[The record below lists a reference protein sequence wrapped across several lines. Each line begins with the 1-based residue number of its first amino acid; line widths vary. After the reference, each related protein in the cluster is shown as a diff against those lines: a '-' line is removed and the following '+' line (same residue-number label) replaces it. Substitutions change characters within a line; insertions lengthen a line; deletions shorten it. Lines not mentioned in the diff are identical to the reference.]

1 MCAFDEDA
9 SIIIFYNMNKE
20 HACDGSLMAVVH
32 DMIDANLASR
42 PKLDEWT
49 HVQLQQMSLTLKSS
63 AGDEGLV
70 QRNLQGRLDSEIT
83 RRYNAPRQKALGCWC
98 RFLEFE

>member
-20 HACDGSLMAVVH
+20 HVRDGSLMAVVPH
-32 DMIDANLASR
+32 MINANLTSR

-49 HVQLQQMSLTLKSS
+49 HVQLQQMSLTLKSGV
-63 AGDEGLV
+63 GDEESV
-70 QRNLQGRLDSEIT
+70 QRNLYIH
-83 RRYNAPRQKALGCWC
+83 
-98 RFLEFE
+98 